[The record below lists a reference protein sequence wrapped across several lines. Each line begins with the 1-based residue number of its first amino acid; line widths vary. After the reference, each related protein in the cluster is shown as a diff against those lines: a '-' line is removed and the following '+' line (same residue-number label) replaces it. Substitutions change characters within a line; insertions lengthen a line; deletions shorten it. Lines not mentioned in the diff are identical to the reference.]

1 MTTEIP
7 DAAAAQEIVIQGLTE
22 AGKTFRPSDWAE
34 RLCGMMSVFGEDRLL
49 SYSPYLKPIM
59 SAGVRCVVVDCRLE
73 QLDPAA
79 FAFLMAFAKDNELR
93 LRPGRKPGGK
103 NVPPGAERREPEP
116 PEAQGC

>member
-1 MTTEIP
+1 MTTDIS
-7 DAAAAQEIVIQGLTE
+7 DATAPQEIVIQGLTE

-59 SAGVRCVVVDCRLE
+59 SAGLRCVVVDRRLE

-93 LRPGRKPGGK
+93 LRPGRKAGEQSA
-103 NVPPGAERREPEP
+103 PPGAERREPDAP
-116 PEAQGC
+116 ASQNC